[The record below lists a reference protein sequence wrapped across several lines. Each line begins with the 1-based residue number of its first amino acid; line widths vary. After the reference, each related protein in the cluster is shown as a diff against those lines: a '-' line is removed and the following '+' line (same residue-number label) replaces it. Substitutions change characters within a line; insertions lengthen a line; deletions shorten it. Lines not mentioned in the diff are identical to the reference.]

1 MIKIFHP
8 RGVKELIWKAGRT
21 TEKVSFK
28 RLIKKYPGEKQAI
41 RAFKV
46 AQRKGLKKVQ
56 ALGKRH
62 GVEGL
67 GASFKGPKIKPTR
80 LRHGFFTSEE
90 SKSMTGLTSMRF
102 AKRKGLPTEPRE
114 GYDPWLGLSIGVKAK
129 DIKKGLK
136 ISKGKIQE
144 IKGGTTVIERIKH
157 SKPEKAGF
165 FAKKKFYSDPKWNE
179 WKLKLTKKK

>member
-8 RGVKELIWKAGRT
+8 RGVKELIWKAGRK
-21 TEKVSFK
+21 TEEVTFK
-28 RLIKKYPGEKQAI
+28 RLIKKHPKQGI
-41 RAFKV
+41 RAHKI

-102 AKRKGLPTEPRE
+102 ARRKGLPTEPRE
-114 GYDPWLGLSIGVKAK
+114 GFDPFFSMSKKLSRGK
-129 DIKKGLK
+129 LK
-136 ISKGKIQE
+136 E
-144 IKGGTTVIERIKH
+144 FKGGTTVIERITHPKA
-157 SKPEKAGF
+157 EKAGF
-165 FAKKKFYSDPKWNE
+165 FVRKKFYSDPKWKE